1 MSPAPPGQGPAEA
14 TATTL
19 FTGIGELYTPFERVP
34 DAALAVRA
42 GTVQWCGPSDAVPA
56 PLRAA
61 PGVDLGGRAVLPGLV
76 DAHTHL
82 VWAGSRVEDHR
93 RRAAGERYEDILAAG
108 GGIHATVRATRDADD
123 DALLGLA
130 RARAATFLAGGVTTL
145 EVKSGYGLTVA
156 GELRLLEVVRRL
168 GRSVPQRIVPTLLIH
183 LPPPGRGRLR
193 ALEDVIEELLPEVHR
208 RALAEAVDVFID
220 DGAFTLHEGRRL
232 LEAAR
237 SLGLPIKAHAEQL
250 SHTGAARLVAELGG
264 LSADHLELARED
276 DLRALARAG
285 SVATLLPGAALLL
298 RSRLP
303 SAAMLRASGVKVAI
317 ASDHN
322 PGSSPLYGLLPALRL
337 AAPMTGLSLEEVLVA
352 GTAHAADALARPR
365 LGRLQEGARADF
377 VVVDGPEAL
386 LPLVAWGAP
395 SIRDRYIGG
404 VRTDGPDL
412 PPPA

>member
-1 MSPAPPGQGPAEA
+1 MSPAPPSQVPAEA
-14 TATTL
+14 TETTL
-19 FTGIGELYTPFERVP
+19 FTGIHELYTPFVRVP
-34 DAALAVRA
+34 DAALAVLG
-42 GTVQWCGPSDAVPA
+42 GTVRWCGPLDALPA

-61 PGVDLGGRAVLPGLV
+61 PRVDLGGRAVLPGLV

-108 GGIHATVRATRDADD
+108 GGIHATVRATVATED
-123 DALLGLA
+123 DALLALA
-130 RARAATFLAGGVTTL
+130 QGRAATFLAGGVTTL

-168 GRSVPQRIVPTLLIH
+168 GRSVPQRIVPTLLVH
-183 LPPPGRGRLR
+183 LPAPGRERRR
-193 ALEDVIEELLPEVHR
+193 ALEGVIEELLPEVHH

-220 DGAFTLHEGRRL
+220 EGAFTLAEGRRL

-250 SHTGAARLVAELGG
+250 GHTGAARLVAELGG
-264 LSADHLELARED
+264 LSADHLERARPD
-276 DLRALARAG
+276 DLEALARAG

-298 RSRLP
+298 GGRLP
-303 SAAMLRASGVKVAI
+303 SAAMLRASGVRVAI

-365 LGRLQEGARADF
+365 LGRLQEGAPADF
-377 VVVDGPEAL
+377 VVVDGTEAL
-386 LPLVAWGAP
+386 LPLVAWGTT

-404 VRTDGPDL
+404 VRTGAPDIR
-412 PPPA
+412 PRG